1 MIKCEPEDQH
11 MKKLWLVVN
20 AFLRGSS
27 FAGMQEALVQAAE
40 EAGIDMKIKT
50 NADFIARDSLINPPA
65 TALFFDKD
73 IRLAKRMELSG
84 MRLFNS
90 AHAIAVCD
98 DKTLTSLVLEQA
110 GLPQPETILCPTSYP
125 GIGFGEGEFLD
136 EVIHVLGLPLVVKEG
151 KGSFGQQVYLA
162 HSKDEILAIFE
173 RAGHCELLFQRF
185 ISESAGSDLRL
196 YVVGKQIVAAI
207 RRVNT
212 QGDFR
217 ANLEN
222 GASAFPHTPT
232 AAQEALA
239 LAASAACGT
248 DFAGVD
254 LLQSNDGPLV
264 CEVNSNAHFLGLMR
278 VTGINPAKAIMKQ
291 IKATL

>member
-1 MIKCEPEDQH
+1 
-11 MKKLWLVVN
+11 MKKAWLIVN

-27 FAGMQEALVQAAE
+27 FAGMRAVLLQVAKD
-40 EAGIDMKIKT
+40 AGIDMTVKT
-50 NADFIARDSLINPPA
+50 NADFITRDSLANPPA
-65 TALFFDKD
+65 AALFFDKD
-73 IRLAKRMELSG
+73 IRLAKRMESSG

-90 AHAIAVCD
+90 AQAIAVCD

-110 GLPQPETILCPTSYP
+110 GLPQPETILCPMSYP
-125 GIGFGEGEFLD
+125 GIGYGEGEFLD
-136 EVIHVLGLPLVVKEG
+136 EVIQALGLPLVVKEG

-162 HSKDEILAIFE
+162 RSKDEILTIVRREA
-173 RAGHCELLFQRF
+173 HCELLFQRF
-185 ISESAGSDLRL
+185 ISEAAGSDLRL
-196 YVVGKQIVAAI
+196 YVVGKQVVAAI

-239 LAASAACGT
+239 LAASEACGT
-248 DFAGVD
+248 DFAGID
-254 LLQSNDGPLV
+254 LLQSNNGPLI

-278 VTGINPAKAIMKQ
+278 VTGINPAKAMMEQ
-291 IKATL
+291 IRAAL

>member
-1 MIKCEPEDQH
+1 
-11 MKKLWLVVN
+11 MKKAWLIVN

-27 FAGMQEALVQAAE
+27 FAGMRAALLQAAKD
-40 EAGIDMKIKT
+40 AGIDMTVKT
-50 NADFIARDSLINPPA
+50 NADFITRDSLANPPA
-65 TALFFDKD
+65 AALFFDKD
-73 IRLAKRMELSG
+73 IRLAKRMESSG

-90 AHAIAVCD
+90 AQAIAVCD

-110 GLPQPETILCPTSYP
+110 GLPQPETILCPMSYP
-125 GIGFGEGEFLD
+125 GIGYREGEFLD
-136 EVIHVLGLPLVVKEG
+136 EVIQVLGLPLVIKEG

-162 HSKDEILAIFE
+162 RSKDEILTIVRREA
-173 RAGHCELLFQRF
+173 HCELLFQRF
-185 ISESAGSDLRL
+185 ISEAAGSDLRL
-196 YVVGKQIVAAI
+196 YVVGKQVVAAI

-239 LAASAACGT
+239 LAASEACGT
-248 DFAGVD
+248 DFAGID
-254 LLQSNDGPLV
+254 LLQSNNGPLI

-278 VTGINPAKAIMKQ
+278 VTGINPAKAMMEQ
-291 IKATL
+291 IRAAL